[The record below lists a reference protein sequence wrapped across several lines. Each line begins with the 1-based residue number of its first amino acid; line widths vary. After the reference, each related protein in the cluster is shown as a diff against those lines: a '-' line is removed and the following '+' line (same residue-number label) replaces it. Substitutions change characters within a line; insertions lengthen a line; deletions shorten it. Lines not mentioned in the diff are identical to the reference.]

1 MLLLNYAHHQH
12 IHTESPC
19 HAMERGTKILLCRV
33 KERSSAILIFH
44 IDGDDDDDDDDDDV
58 MRCNSNKS
66 PVPSETFHS
75 LCTQQCCVASVCID
89 IKYY

>member
-1 MLLLNYAHHQH
+1 MLTNH
-12 IHTESPC
+12 IHIGLPC
-19 HAMERGTKILLCRV
+19 HAMERGTKMLCRV
-33 KERSSAILIFH
+33 RVRSVTVLIFH
-44 IDGDDDDDDDDDDV
+44 IDGDDDDDDDV